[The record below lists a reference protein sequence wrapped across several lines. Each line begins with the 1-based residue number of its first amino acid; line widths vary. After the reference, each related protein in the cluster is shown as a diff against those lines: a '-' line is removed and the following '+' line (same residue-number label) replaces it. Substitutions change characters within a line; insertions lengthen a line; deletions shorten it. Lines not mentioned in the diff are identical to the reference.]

1 MASDQMVTM
10 VPWRDSVDL
19 GFLAGADVTRVY
31 LDQHAV
37 GLLLDLGPA
46 GGTYDLRIE
55 QRFLVRFPSQVCE
68 PEPEDPSSIVPL
80 FSVLGH
86 AVAGGLVETNG
97 RIRLTLSGGV
107 EIECG
112 CDSQYEAWQ
121 LAGPGSLLVCVPGGG
136 LARWTKT

>member
-1 MASDQMVTM
+1 MASDQLVTM
-10 VPWRDSVDL
+10 VPWRNSVDL
-19 GFLAGADVTRVY
+19 GFLAGANVTRVY

-46 GGTYDLRIE
+46 GGIYDLRIE
-55 QRFLVRFPSQVCE
+55 QHLRVRFPCQVCE
-68 PEPEDPSSIVPL
+68 PDPENPSSVVPL

-86 AVAGGLVETNG
+86 VVVEGLVETNG
-97 RIRLTLSGGV
+97 RIRLRLSGEV

-112 CDSQYEAWQ
+112 CDAQYEAWQ

-136 LARWTKT
+136 LARWTKG